1 MTLQEINELAT
12 QYHGMLESGELTK
25 EEYVDLMKGLDI
37 SSVIAQSEEELQF
50 KEQLNTYIN
59 AAITAASMV

>member
-12 QYHGMLESGELTK
+12 QYHAMYERGDVSPA
-25 EEYVDLMKGLDI
+25 EYADLLKGLDI
-37 SSVIAQSEEELQF
+37 SAVIAQSEEELQF

-59 AAITAASMV
+59 AAITAASVV

>member
-1 MTLQEINELAT
+1 MTLQEIHSLAQ
-12 QYHGMLESGELTK
+12 QYGAMLETGELSK
-25 EEYVDLMKGLDI
+25 SEYTDLMKGLDI
-37 SSVIAQSEEELQF
+37 SSTIAHSEEELHF

>member
-1 MTLQEINELAT
+1 MTLQEINELAQ
-12 QYHGMLESGELTK
+12 QYYAMHERGELSPA
-25 EEYVDLMKGLDI
+25 EYADLLKGLDI